1 MQAVLGSYGAT
12 AGAQGHAG
20 PCACAG
26 YTEYAIL
33 KIWRYAVRRGGG
45 VGRLDR
51 SA

>member
-1 MQAVLGSYGAT
+1 MHAVLGSYVAT
-12 AGAQGHAG
+12 AGVQGHAG

-26 YTEYAIL
+26 YTEYATL
-33 KIWRYAVRRGGG
+33 RYAVRRGGG